1 MRRSFRL
8 AFFLLS
14 ALLALV
20 GLLVLRVFGRY
31 PRWQNAIYRAWRSGF
46 LWAMGIQIKSTGEA
60 FNRPALLV
68 SNHRS
73 YADVLFVESHLPVVF
88 LSKAEVRS
96 WPLVG
101 WAARALDT
109 VFVDRKDKDNRR
121 AAREALRDRMLHGEC
136 PVVFPEGT
144 TAAEGLLPLHPGMFV
159 VAAEE
164 GWPVVATALEYS
176 DPKMAWVG
184 DELFVP
190 HLLRVLDH
198 PHWTVHRSISP
209 PFSHSDPQELMRQV
223 QEWWAK
229 ELDKLRKEA
238 HESH

>member
-1 MRRSFRL
+1 MKRFFRL
-8 AFFLLS
+8 TYFLVSAILALT
-14 ALLALV
+14 ALLLI
-20 GLLVLRVFGRY
+20 RIFGRR
-31 PRWQNAIYRAWRSGF
+31 PGLQSTIYRLWRSGF
-46 LWAMGIQIKSTGEA
+46 LWALGIRIQSSGEA
-60 FNRPALLV
+60 LNRPALLV
-68 SNHRS
+68 ANHRS
-73 YADVLFVESHLPVVF
+73 YADVLFVESPLPVVF
-88 LSKAEVRS
+88 LSKVEVRS

-109 VFVDRKDKDNRR
+109 VFVDRKNKDNRR

-144 TAAEGLLPLHPGMFV
+144 TTAEGLLPLHPGMFV

-190 HLLRVLDH
+190 HLMRVLNH
-198 PHWTVHRSISP
+198 PRWTVHRSISP
-209 PFSHSDPQELMRQV
+209 PFFHSDPEALLQLV
-223 QEWWAK
+223 QEWWIS
-229 ELDKLRKEA
+229 ELPKLRSEA
-238 HESH
+238 NLLR

>member
-1 MRRSFRL
+1 MRRSYRL

-109 VFVDRKDKDNRR
+109 KTAKRNIFRIECRKLGYRNRFN
-121 AAREALRDRMLHGEC
+121 L
-136 PVVFPEGT
+136 GT
-144 TAAEGLLPLHPGMFV
+144 I
-159 VAAEE
+159 
-164 GWPVVATALEYS
+164 
-176 DPKMAWVG
+176 
-184 DELFVP
+184 
-190 HLLRVLDH
+190 R
-198 PHWTVHRSISP
+198 
-209 PFSHSDPQELMRQV
+209 PFKRYRLAGRK
-223 QEWWAK
+223 WAK
-229 ELDKLRKEA
+229 
-238 HESH
+238 